1 MSAENGGKPMSE
13 EDEAKLAVEE
23 REREGRD
30 NAVLRLAMMLFTVS
44 SAGPKP
50 HTPHTAFQQATAFLE
65 EATKKFGEKASRRI
79 F

>member
-1 MSAENGGKPMSE
+1 MRVREEEMRVRKEQRAEE
-13 EDEAKLAVEE
+13 QRAED
-23 REREGRD
+23 RD
-30 NAVLRLAMMLFTVS
+30 TAILRLAVMLFSVS